1 MKFSLTTQFKN
12 PLDTFKIARYNILT
26 EYKNA
31 LIGISTC
38 AAVVQREGKNG
49 GESHPPFTVR
59 VFPQWH
65 GRHPGAFLLKRKILM
80 ILWQR
85 HRRIFCE

>member
-31 LIGISTC
+31 LIGISRLGRT
-38 AAVVQREGKNG
+38 Q
-49 GESHPPFTVR
+49 VR
-59 VFPQWH
+59 
-65 GRHPGAFLLKRKILM
+65 GTT
-80 ILWQR
+80 
-85 HRRIFCE
+85 

>member
-49 GESHPPFTVR
+49 GIDTGNR
-59 VFPQWH
+59 
-65 GRHPGAFLLKRKILM
+65 
-80 ILWQR
+80 
-85 HRRIFCE
+85 

>member
-1 MKFSLTTQFKN
+1 MKISLTTQFKN

-26 EYKNA
+26 ECKNA

-49 GESHPPFTVR
+49 GVDTGNPTD
-59 VFPQWH
+59 
-65 GRHPGAFLLKRKILM
+65 RKSVV
-80 ILWQR
+80 
-85 HRRIFCE
+85 

>member
-49 GESHPPFTVR
+49 GIPPAVYGESLPTMAWKASGSIPFEKKN
-59 VFPQWH
+59 PDDSLAEAS
-65 GRHPGAFLLKRKILM
+65 PDFL
-80 ILWQR
+80 
-85 HRRIFCE
+85 